1 MKFTKP
7 LFSVLLLFAILL
19 VSCSTNQSEK
29 TENAKTLRHLVFFKF
44 KDSASPEEIKVIND
58 AFIALPESI
67 PVIRDFEWG
76 LNNSPENLNQD
87 LTHCYM
93 VTFSSEADREI
104 YLPHPSHKAF
114 VEKLTPILDKVVV
127 LDYFAK

>member
-7 LFSVLLLFAILL
+7 LFSVLLLLAILL
-19 VSCSTNQSEK
+19 VSCSTNQSK
-29 TENAKTLRHLVFFKF
+29 KMENAKTLRHLVFFKF

-114 VEKLTPILDKVVV
+114 VDKLTPILDKVVV
-127 LDYFAK
+127 LDYFAQ

>member
-1 MKFTKP
+1 MRQIK
-7 LFSVLLLFAILL
+7 SIVLVLAISMTLA
-19 VSCSTNQSEK
+19 SCNCK
-29 TENAKTLRHLVFFKF
+29 TSQEMENSKTLRHLVFFKF

-67 PVIRDFEWG
+67 PEIRAFEWG
-76 LNNSPENLNQD
+76 LNNSPENLHQD

-114 VEKLTPILDKVVV
+114 VEKLKPILDKVVV
-127 LDYFAK
+127 LDYFVE